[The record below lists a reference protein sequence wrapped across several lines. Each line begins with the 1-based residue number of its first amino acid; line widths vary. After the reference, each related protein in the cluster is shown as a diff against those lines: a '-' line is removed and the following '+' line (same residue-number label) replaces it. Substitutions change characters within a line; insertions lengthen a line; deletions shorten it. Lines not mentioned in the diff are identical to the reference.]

1 MAFTLE
7 TVLYAVGG
15 LFAMATIIYFSW
27 EYLHIV
33 PRAIKAVLL
42 GLLVI
47 VFILLG
53 QWLAERDI

>member
-1 MAFTLE
+1 MALKLE
-7 TVLYAVGG
+7 TVLYSVGG

-33 PRAIKAVLL
+33 PRAIKTALL

-47 VFILLG
+47 VFIILG
-53 QWLAERDI
+53 HWLAERDI